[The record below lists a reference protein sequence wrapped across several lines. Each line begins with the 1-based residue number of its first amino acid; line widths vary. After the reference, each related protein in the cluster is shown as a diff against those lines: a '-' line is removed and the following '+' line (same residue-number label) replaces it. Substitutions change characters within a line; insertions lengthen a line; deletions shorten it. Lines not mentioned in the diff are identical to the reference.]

1 MDALDTNVLLRWLVR
16 DEAQQFELADRL
28 LSTGRHRVDDACLL
42 KVIFVLGN
50 VYKLK
55 RRTVADSIDF
65 LMQHAHLDMDRVT
78 WKQILEEYSAHP
90 KLSPIDVYL
99 AVRADMAGT
108 LPLQTFDKKLADQ
121 MHSAQL
127 VQ

>member
-1 MDALDTNVLLRWLVR
+1 M
-16 DEAQQFELADRL
+16 
-28 LSTGRHRVDDACLL
+28 
-42 KVIFVLGN
+42 FVLGN